1 MTRNELVEKLRRDMP
16 EFEGTDEE
24 KEIKTALYIY
34 IELGKMKSFDERY
47 FFGNSK
53 LVRQSEREAV
63 EDSGNIDKIAG
74 KRKILCITMT
84 HLYKAILAE
93 FGIESEIIT
102 EMTERNTID
111 HMTNMIKLKSGK
123 KIIADSQLD
132 MYRVQTGLSL
142 NHFGCENEYTNDVIN
157 PEDLTNMLIKLGYIK
172 SKEDYRDEKVEKIK
186 ERIEGLS
193 IDEAVDVILN
203 SPEIYD
209 GNAIENVEAYKY
221 YYSTLKTLLPKD
233 FGKRVYQFVCSKKT
247 EGGDKVDYTFG
258 IYTTDRKGIGDIR
271 IYLYSKRE
279 GRLLGCDLENLIK
292 LEDEGLRIGRNDAE
306 RPVKGLKKAIKAVRR
321 KQKESGDESR

>member
-63 EDSGNIDKIAG
+63 EDSGNIDKIVG

-123 KIIADSQLD
+123 KIRA
-132 MYRVQTGLSL
+132 
-142 NHFGCENEYTNDVIN
+142 
-157 PEDLTNMLIKLGYIK
+157 
-172 SKEDYRDEKVEKIK
+172 
-186 ERIEGLS
+186 
-193 IDEAVDVILN
+193 
-203 SPEIYD
+203 
-209 GNAIENVEAYKY
+209 
-221 YYSTLKTLLPKD
+221 
-233 FGKRVYQFVCSKKT
+233 
-247 EGGDKVDYTFG
+247 
-258 IYTTDRKGIGDIR
+258 
-271 IYLYSKRE
+271 
-279 GRLLGCDLENLIK
+279 
-292 LEDEGLRIGRNDAE
+292 
-306 RPVKGLKKAIKAVRR
+306 
-321 KQKESGDESR
+321 

>member
-1 MTRNELVEKLRRDMP
+1 MTKNELVEKFKREMP
-16 EFEGTDEE
+16 EFEGIEEE

-53 LVRQSEREAV
+53 LVRQSEKEAV
-63 EDSGNIDKIAG
+63 EDSRNVDKIAG

-111 HMTNMIKLKSGK
+111 HMTNIIKLKSGK
-123 KIIADSQLD
+123 KILADAQLD
-132 MYRVQTGLSL
+132 MHRVQTGLSL
-142 NHFGCENEYTNDVIN
+142 NHFGCENEYTNDVIK
-157 PEDLTNMLIKLGYIK
+157 PEDLTNMLIELGYINCK
-172 SKEDYRDEKVEKIK
+172 DDYRDEKVESVR

-193 IDEAVDVILN
+193 IDEAVEVILN

-209 GNAIENVEAYKY
+209 GNIIGNVEAYKY
-221 YYSTLKTLLPKD
+221 YYSTLKTLLPND
-233 FGKRVYQFVCSKKT
+233 FGKRVYQFTCSRKV
-247 EGGDKVDYTFG
+247 EGEEKVDYTFG
-258 IYTTDRKGIGDIR
+258 IYTTDRKRLGDIKT
-271 IYLYSKRE
+271 YLYSKKE
-279 GRLLGCDLENLIK
+279 GRLLECDIENLIK
-292 LEDEGLRIGRNDAE
+292 LEDEGLKIGKNDAE
-306 RPVKGLKKAIKAVRR
+306 RSAKGLKKAIKAIRR